1 MEYIEMQERLMTYT
15 SEELLE
21 AFLLKEDPNYTDIA
35 QAILTCIKGK
45 YAGLYQQATTQ
56 ETKI

>member
-1 MEYIEMQERLMTYT
+1 MTYT

-35 QAILTCIKGK
+35 QAILICIKGK
-45 YAGLYQQATTQ
+45 YAGLYQQAMTQ

>member
-1 MEYIEMQERLMTYT
+1 MQERLMTYT

-45 YAGLYQQATTQ
+45 YAGLYQQAMTQ